1 MKRTML
7 ILIVIAMLLSGCI
20 GGSKSGNSK
29 TGNNGDEYGNDN
41 SIEDDESGVV
51 QADYNSLDLSS
62 KDQKV
67 QNVQS
72 TIYANKTI
80 NIFDN
85 ATVKAS
91 LETSRR

>member
-1 MKRTML
+1 MKKMML
-7 ILIVIAMLLSGCI
+7 VLIVIAILLSGCI

-51 QADYNSLDLSS
+51 QADYNSLGLNS
-62 KDQKV
+62 KDQNV
-67 QNVQS
+67 SNVQS
-72 TIYANKTI
+72 AIYANKTI

-91 LETSRR
+91 LESIKR